1 MLSGKFALRNRNSA
15 SSCRHSSLVQQP
27 LTLNNC
33 WFQRKRNTFY
43 TDKNRN
49 CVFLNLKQSIYS
61 TASDLLIFAQVL
73 LAAYVWPP
81 ISCLNLL
88 RYRINPSV
96 LALLALLSN
105 QRHDRNTIRVR
116 VSTAQ
121 VLIQPSITLLN
132 VPSSSSCAF
141 LVVQGVFIT
150 KFYVDSLSPHRS
162 YMSNK
167 LQSHTFY
174 NSDIRRIP

>member
-1 MLSGKFALRNRNSA
+1 MLSGKFELRNRNSV
-15 SSCRHSSLVQQP
+15 SLCRHLSLVQQP

-33 WFQRKRNTFY
+33 WFQRKRNSCY

-49 CVFLNLKQSIYS
+49 CVSLNLKQSIHS
-61 TASDLLIFAQVL
+61 IASDLLIFAQVL
-73 LAAYVWPP
+73 LAAYVCPP

-88 RYRINPSV
+88 CYRINPAV

-105 QRHDRNTIRVR
+105 YRYDRNTIRVR

-121 VLIQPSITLLN
+121 VLILPSITILN

-141 LVVQGVFIT
+141 HVVSF
-150 KFYVDSLSPHRS
+150 K
-162 YMSNK
+162 
-167 LQSHTFY
+167 TFL
-174 NSDIRRIP
+174 